1 MGIPL
6 RYNVRN
12 LLRRKL
18 RTGLTVLGI
27 AMVIA
32 AAVIMLASSQGLLH
46 SLRSSGDPEN
56 ELIISRKAMDREFS
70 SMKRA
75 EVHVLETLLSDYSA
89 RWQPPGEDTAAMAL
103 VSASIHHTALVQIEG
118 SSEDRYGERKLGVI
132 QGVDPEIAPRMI
144 NAFRLVRGREM
155 RPDEGR
161 VALVGALA
169 YARLGV
175 APEQLVEG
183 CTLSFNGAQWTIV
196 GVFAAPGTTA
206 ESEIWVP
213 RDELAALLSRTDYSF
228 VVVKLEDPRR
238 TQEVVRLLNESER
251 MEFKANTEAEFF
263 KGAAE
268 TFNAFALVGMIM
280 AAVITL
286 GGLMA
291 GMNTMFTAVHG
302 RIREIGTLQVLG
314 FSKRAILASILAESL
329 AMALAGGL
337 IGCALGF
344 LVNGMPMR
352 VVMGV
357 FLFRVDAQVMLAAL
371 GLSLAIGLLGA
382 LVPAWRALKLPMVE
396 AVRFL

>member
-1 MGIPL
+1 
-6 RYNVRN
+6 V
-12 LLRRKL
+12 
-18 RTGLTVLGI
+18 
-27 AMVIA
+27 
-32 AAVIMLASSQGLLH
+32 
-46 SLRSSGDPEN
+46 
-56 ELIISRKAMDREFS
+56 LIISRKAMDREFS